1 MGIQAGRSGFQL
13 KPSSAMITSPNLR
26 RVEQGLPYPAG
37 SAVRRHGKVLD
48 PGTLPESHGDDV
60 EIDSR
65 KPNDG
70 VVICYQH
77 GRPRVSHGRFQPTS
91 RNGWGPV
98 RRVDAWR
105 CQQPFIGSN
114 ERRHIGR

>member
-26 RVEQGLPYPAG
+26 RIEQGLSYPAG
-37 SAVRRHGKVLD
+37 SAVRRHRKVLD

-65 KPNDG
+65 KPNDC
-70 VVICYQH
+70 VVICHQH
-77 GRPRVSHGRFQPTS
+77 GCPRVSHGRLQATS
-91 RNGWGPV
+91 GNGWRPV
-98 RRVDAWR
+98 RRADAWR
-105 CQQPFIGSN
+105 CQQPVIGSN
-114 ERRHIGR
+114 QRRHISR